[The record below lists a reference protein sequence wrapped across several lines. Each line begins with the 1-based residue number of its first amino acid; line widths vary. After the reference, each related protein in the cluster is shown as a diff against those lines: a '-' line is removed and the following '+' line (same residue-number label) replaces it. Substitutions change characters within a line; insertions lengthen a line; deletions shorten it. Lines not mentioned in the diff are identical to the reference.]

1 MKSRNRSQCARWLGC
16 SCPFAALVYLRD
28 LCICNEPILPTGDI
42 DLKAA
47 YLTFVGL
54 AIVGLIT
61 IAGQAFL
68 KSIEWSTEEPKA
80 PSAPAA
86 PTQGSQENHS
96 AE

>member
-1 MKSRNRSQCARWLGC
+1 MKSRNRSQCARWLGV
-16 SCPFAALVYLRD
+16 AALVGAALFAGIFALVMRPSYQL
-28 LCICNEPILPTGDI
+28 GDI

-61 IAGQAFL
+61 IAGQASL
-68 KSIEWSTEEPKA
+68 KAIEWSTDEPKA
-80 PSAPAA
+80 PLAPAA
-86 PTQGSQENHS
+86 PTQGSQENHN